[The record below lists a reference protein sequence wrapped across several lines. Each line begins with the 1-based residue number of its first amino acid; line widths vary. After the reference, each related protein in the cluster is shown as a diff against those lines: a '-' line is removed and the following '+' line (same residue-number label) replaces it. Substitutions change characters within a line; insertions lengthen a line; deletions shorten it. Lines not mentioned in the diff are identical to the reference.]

1 MIVFLNSWW
10 ISTVVVTI
18 FQCSYVLTLGSL
30 KFCRCLSVLLL
41 RCANQAS
48 RPAASYWDS
57 NIHPD
62 YCINKSVFNII
73 TGVINTVSDF
83 LVYLWPV
90 QFLWNIRL
98 PVKHRVGVIFMFVIG
113 CG

>member
-1 MIVFLNSWW
+1 MLVRPYPWLIKMLPM
-10 ISTVVVTI
+10 
-18 FQCSYVLTLGSL
+18 
-30 KFCRCLSVLLL
+30 LSVLLL
-41 RCANQAS
+41 RCANLAS

-57 NIHPD
+57 NIRPD

-73 TGVINTVSDF
+73 TAVLNTGSDF

-98 PVKHRVGVIFMFVIG
+98 PVKHRVGVMFMFVIG